1 GVINTIHHAIDLTG
15 VDRVAAVLGGFH
27 LAPAPDAQVA
37 ATIKELRR
45 LKISQVV
52 ACHCTG
58 FGPSVKLA
66 AALGD
71 SFCPGGVGFRL
82 TL

>member
-1 GVINTIHHAIDLTG
+1 VS
-15 VDRVAAVLGGFH
+15 
-27 LAPAPDAQVA
+27 
-37 ATIKELRR
+37 ATIQELRE

-58 FGPSVKLA
+58 FGPAAGLA

-71 SFCPGGVGFRL
+71 SFCPGGVGFNL